1 MTLARI
7 AMNGESMNK
16 KMIMAAV
23 LSTLA
28 GMASSQEVVR
38 IAHVA
43 GLTGP
48 VAYFGKDT
56 ENGARMAIEAL
67 NARGVTIAGKKVTFQ
82 LVAEDDAADPKQA
95 TAVAQKLVDAKV
107 NGVIGHQTSGTT
119 IPASKIYHTAGIP
132 QISHSSTSP
141 KYTQQ
146 GFNTAFRVIA
156 NDVQLGQ
163 ALGRY
168 ATGTMKAKR
177 VAVVDDRTAYGQGL
191 ATEFSRSLQKAG
203 GSVVARE
210 FTNDKATD
218 FSAIV
223 TRIRATKPDLVFF
236 GGMNATA
243 GPMLR
248 QMKQLGMNV
257 RMMGGDG
264 ICSDEIFKL
273 SGGTMLDGQVVCA
286 EAGGVQGDAKA
297 GMDKFRAD
305 YKKRFGIDVQINAP
319 YAYDATMAM
328 AEAMVK
334 AGSAAPAKYL
344 PVLAKIQ
351 YKGVTGPI
359 AFDQRGDIRDGTITL
374 YTFKGGKRSLLTVT
388 K

>member
-1 MTLARI
+1 M
-7 AMNGESMNK
+7 K
-16 KMIMAAV
+16 KQAV
-23 LSTLA
+23 LLA
-28 GMASSQEVVR
+28 GLAAAGLASAQEVVR
-38 IAHVA
+38 IGHAAAV
-43 GLTGP
+43 TGP

-67 NARGVTIAGKKVTFQ
+67 NAKGTSIGGKKVRFE
-82 LVAEDDAADPKQA
+82 LVAEDDAGEPKQA
-95 TAVAQKLVDAKV
+95 TAVAQKLVDARI
-107 NGVIGHQTSGTT
+107 NGMVGHETSGTT
-119 IPASKIYHTAGIP
+119 IPASKIYHAAGIP
-132 QISHSSTSP
+132 QISPSSTSP
-141 KYTQQ
+141 MYTRQ
-146 GFNTAFRVIA
+146 GFNTTFRVVA

-163 ALGRY
+163 ALGHY
-168 ATGTMKAKR
+168 ATGSMKARR

-191 ATEFSRSLQKAG
+191 VTEFARSLQSQG
-203 GSVVARE
+203 GTVVAKE

-218 FSAIV
+218 FSAII

-236 GGMNATA
+236 GGMSATA

-264 ICSDEIFKL
+264 ICSDEIHKL
-273 SGGTMLDGQVVCA
+273 SGGTMADGQVVCA
-286 EAGGVQGDAKA
+286 EAGGVQGEARA
-297 GMDKFRAD
+297 AMDKFRAD

-319 YAYDATMAM
+319 YAFDAVMTM

-334 AGSAAPAKYL
+334 AGSSQPAKYL

-351 YKGVTGPI
+351 HRGVTGPI
-359 AFDQRGDIRDGTITL
+359 AFDARGDIKDGTITL
-374 YTFKGGKRSLLTVT
+374 YSFKGGKRSLLTVT

>member
-1 MTLARI
+1 
-7 AMNGESMNK
+7 MNK
-16 KMIMAAV
+16 KIIVGAV

-28 GMASSQEVVR
+28 GVAPAQEVVR

-67 NARGVTIAGKKVTFQ
+67 NARGVTIGGKKVTFQ

-95 TAVAQKLVDAKV
+95 TSVAQKLVDARV

-191 ATEFSRSLQKAG
+191 ATEFSRSLQKQG
-203 GSVVARE
+203 GSIVARE

-236 GGMNATA
+236 GGLSSTA

-248 QMKQLGMNV
+248 QMKQLGLNV

-273 SGGTMLDGQVVCA
+273 SGGVMADGQVVCA
-286 EAGGVQGDAKA
+286 EAGGVQGQAKA

-305 YKKRFGIDVQINAP
+305 YKKRFGVDVQINAP
-319 YAYDATMAM
+319 YAYDAVMTM

-334 AGSAAPAKYL
+334 AGSSAPARYL
-344 PVLAKIQ
+344 PVLAKIR
-351 YKGVTGPI
+351 YNGVTGPV
-359 AFDQRGDIRDGTITL
+359 AFDGRGDIRDGTITL
-374 YTFKGGKRSLLTVT
+374 YGFKGGKRSVIAVT

>member
-1 MTLARI
+1 M
-7 AMNGESMNK
+7 K
-16 KMIMAAV
+16 KQAV
-23 LSTLA
+23 LLA
-28 GMASSQEVVR
+28 ALS
-38 IAHVA
+38 VA
-43 GLTGP
+43 GLASAQETVRIGHAAAVTGP

-67 NARGVTIAGKKVTFQ
+67 NAKGVTIGGKKMTFQ
-82 LVAEDDAADPKQA
+82 LLAEDDAGDPKQA
-95 TAVAQKLVDAKV
+95 TSVAQKLADARIHGMV
-107 NGVIGHQTSGTT
+107 GHETSGTT
-119 IPASKIYHTAGIP
+119 IPASKIYHAAGIP
-132 QISHSSTSP
+132 QISPSSTSP

-146 GFNTAFRVIA
+146 GFNTTFRVVA

-168 ATGTMKAKR
+168 AIGEMKARR

-191 ATEFSRSLQKAG
+191 AMEFSRSLQKQG
-203 GSVVARE
+203 GSVVAKE

-218 FSAIV
+218 FSAII
-223 TRIRATKPDLVFF
+223 TRIRAAKPDLVFF
-236 GGMNATA
+236 GGMSATA

-264 ICSDEIFKL
+264 ICSDEIHKL
-273 SGGTMLDGQVVCA
+273 SGGTMADGQVVCA
-286 EAGGVQGDAKA
+286 EAGGVQGEARA
-297 GMDKFRAD
+297 ALDKFRAD

-319 YAYDATMAM
+319 YAYDSVMTMA
-328 AEAMVK
+328 AAMVK
-334 AGSAAPAKYL
+334 AGSYQPAAYL

-359 AFDQRGDIRDGTITL
+359 AFDARGDIKDGTITL
-374 YTFKGGKRSLLTVT
+374 YGFKGGKRSLLTVT

>member
-1 MTLARI
+1 
-7 AMNGESMNK
+7 MNEESMK
-16 KMIMAAV
+16 KQAVLLAV
-23 LSTLA
+23 LSAAATIGSA
-28 GMASSQEVVR
+28 ASAQEVVR
-38 IAHVA
+38 IGHAAAV
-43 GLTGP
+43 TGP

-56 ENGARMAIEAL
+56 ENGARMAVEAL
-67 NARGVTIAGKKVTFQ
+67 NAKGTVIGGKKVRFE
-82 LVAEDDAADPKQA
+82 LRAEDDAGDPKQA
-95 TAVAQKLVDAKV
+95 TSVAQKLVDAKIHGMV
-107 NGVIGHQTSGTT
+107 GHETSGTT
-119 IPASKIYHTAGIP
+119 IPASKIYHAAGIP
-132 QISHSSTSP
+132 QISPSSTSP

-146 GFNTAFRVIA
+146 GFNTTFRVVA

-168 ATGTMKAKR
+168 ALGSMKAKR

-191 ATEFSRSLQKAG
+191 VTEFSRGLQKG
-203 GSVVARE
+203 GGAIVARE
-210 FTNDKATD
+210 FTNDHATD
-218 FSAIV
+218 FSAII

-236 GGMNATA
+236 GGMSATA

-248 QMKQLGMNV
+248 QMKQLGMDV

-264 ICSDEIFKL
+264 ICSDEIHKL
-273 SGGTMLDGQVVCA
+273 SGGTMQDGQVVCA
-286 EAGGVQGDAKA
+286 EAGGVQGEARA

-319 YAYDATMAM
+319 YAYDSVMTM

-334 AGSAAPAKYL
+334 AGSSLPSNYL

-359 AFDQRGDIRDGTITL
+359 AFDARGDIRDGTITL
-374 YTFKGGKRSLLTVT
+374 YSFKGGKRSLLAVT

>member
-1 MTLARI
+1 
-7 AMNGESMNK
+7 MNK
-16 KMIMAAV
+16 NILAASV
-23 LSTLA
+23 LAVTA
-28 GMASSQEVVR
+28 GLASSQDIVK
-38 IAHVA
+38 IGHVA
-43 GLTGP
+43 GITGP

-56 ENGARMAIEAL
+56 ENATRMAIEHL
-67 NARGVTIAGKKVTFQ
+67 NARGTTIAGRKVTFQ
-82 LVAEDDAADPKQA
+82 LVAEDDAGDPKQA
-95 TAVAQKLVDAKV
+95 TSVAQKLVDAKV

-132 QISHSSTSP
+132 QISPSSTSP

-146 GFNTAFRVIA
+146 GFNTAFRTIA

-168 ATGTMKAKR
+168 ATGAMKVRR

-191 ATEFSRSLQKAG
+191 VMEFSRSLQQQG
-203 GSVVARE
+203 GTIVARE

-223 TRIRATKPDLVFF
+223 TRIRATKPDMVFF
-236 GGMNATA
+236 GGLSATA

-273 SGGTMLDGQVVCA
+273 SGGTMVDGQVVCA
-286 EAGGVQGDAKA
+286 EAGGVRGEGKA

-319 YAYDATMAM
+319 YAYDATMVM
-328 AEAMVK
+328 ADAMVK
-334 AGSAAPAKYL
+334 AGSAVPAKYL
-344 PVLAKIQ
+344 PFLAKTS
-351 YKGVTGPI
+351 YKGVTGPV
-359 AFDQRGDIRDGTITL
+359 AFDARGDVRDGTITL
-374 YTFKGGKRSLLTVT
+374 YGFKGGKRSLITVT

>member
-1 MTLARI
+1 
-7 AMNGESMNK
+7 MNK
-16 KMIMAAV
+16 KIIMAAV

-28 GMASSQEVVR
+28 GVASSQEVVR

-67 NARGVTIAGKKVTFQ
+67 NARGVTIGGKKVTFE

-95 TAVAQKLVDAKV
+95 TSVAQKLVDAKV

-168 ATGTMKAKR
+168 ATGAMKAKR

-191 ATEFSRSLQKAG
+191 ATEFSRSLQKQG

-264 ICSDEIFKL
+264 ICSDEIHKL
-273 SGGTMLDGQVVCA
+273 SGGTMSDGQVVCA

-305 YKKRFGIDVQINAP
+305 YKKRFGIEVQINAP

-359 AFDQRGDIRDGTITL
+359 AFDARGDIRDGTITL
-374 YTFKGGKRSLLTVT
+374 YSFKGGKRSLLTVT